1 MSVMLE
7 NMISE
12 KQNGCQSAILDLNP
26 NLTEQNESRIKL
38 NNFGSASDYAIC
50 NS

>member
-1 MSVMLE
+1 MLE

-12 KQNGCQSAILDLNP
+12 KQNGHLSAILDLNA
-26 NLTEQNESRIKL
+26 NQTEQMKVEKNL
-38 NNFGSASDYAIC
+38 DNFGSATDYAIC